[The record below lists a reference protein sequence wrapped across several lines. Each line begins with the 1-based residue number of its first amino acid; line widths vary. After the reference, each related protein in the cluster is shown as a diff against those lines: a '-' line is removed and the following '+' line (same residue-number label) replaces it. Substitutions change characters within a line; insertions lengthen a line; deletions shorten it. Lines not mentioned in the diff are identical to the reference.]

1 MPPKFRRGLSV
12 SLCTSQVPG
21 ETKGEA
27 EHAGKKTIETV
38 KAVSLQS
45 CTHEELL
52 SFIYS
57 NGEMTLVFC
66 FYRPSE

>member
-1 MPPKFRRGLSV
+1 M
-12 SLCTSQVPG
+12 SLCICVFSVFPHVSQVPG

-27 EHAGKKTIETV
+27 EPAGKKTIETV
-38 KAVSLQS
+38 KAVSLQN
-45 CTHEELL
+45 CTDEELL
-52 SFIYS
+52 SFIFS